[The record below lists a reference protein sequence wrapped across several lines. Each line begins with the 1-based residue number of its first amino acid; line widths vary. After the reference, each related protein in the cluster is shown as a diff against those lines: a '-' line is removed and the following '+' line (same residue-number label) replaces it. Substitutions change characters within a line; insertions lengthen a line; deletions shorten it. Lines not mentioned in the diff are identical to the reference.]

1 MCDCMYEHYDL
12 SFDFTSD
19 TPGYWD
25 RFWENR
31 NGLGVGSADPDMSSP
46 MLKEYHKRAWC
57 KDSPTASCSSSRTT
71 PAAILD
77 GTG

>member
-19 TPGYWD
+19 TPRYWD

-46 MLKEYHKRAWC
+46 MLKEYHKRAWY
-57 KDSPTASCSSSRTT
+57 KELPNGQLFELEDDP
-71 PAAILD
+71 PAISD

>member
-1 MCDCMYEHYDL
+1 MMCDRMCEHYDL

-31 NGLGVGSADPDMSSP
+31 NELGVGSADPDMTSP
-46 MLKEYHKRAWC
+46 MLKEYHKSARN
-57 KDSPTASCSSSRTT
+57 SPTASCSSSRTT